1 MPGQPL
7 PAGGIYNSNRFVL
20 NALLR
25 RLGCEVLDLGIVP
38 DSREATRQALRE
50 AAEGA
55 DLIISAGGVSVGEE
69 DHVRPAVEAEG
80 QIDLWRVAIKPG
92 RPLAYGRVGRHG
104 PEGARAA
111 VPGSFAHFI
120 AHIVGYLFI
129 QVTLSIT
136 QLIGNSVGPPLRKQR
151 FTIKRK

>member
-69 DHVRPAVEAEG
+69 NHVRPTIEAEE
-80 QIDLWRVAIKPG
+80 QAIKAIQRHSMVFDG
-92 RPLAYGRVGRHG
+92 KQKNRKIDDAYIDRDRRASCRERV
-104 PEGARAA
+104 
-111 VPGSFAHFI
+111 
-120 AHIVGYLFI
+120 
-129 QVTLSIT
+129 
-136 QLIGNSVGPPLRKQR
+136 
-151 FTIKRK
+151 